1 VKILTLGFTVYLT
14 RDETTNFGRKQA
26 NLKGEN
32 IFVFKILPTMYVTF
46 GGDKILPL
54 IVLK

>member
-1 VKILTLGFTVYLT
+1 MKILTLGFTVYLT

-46 GGDKILPL
+46 GGNLG
-54 IVLK
+54 